1 MCSDRLTPTSPPNK
15 MGGLILFGG
24 RAYDL
29 AHDHSRKEVLMTI
42 EELTDSYRAVAI
54 HGGDLGNQVIVL
66 AWTPAWR
73 ARVAIKSHGAEF
85 APTGWT
91 VAHLEATTP
100 HQVGRVLASQWLEQ
114 PVSQIDVDCTPL
126 AGWLCNSRGER
137 LRQVTPA
144 EAFRAVQREED
155 QKLLAEAGP
164 NWFVDAL

>member
-1 MCSDRLTPTSPPNK
+1 

-24 RAYDL
+24 RVPRSAN
-29 AHDHSRKEVLMTI
+29 DHSREEVLMTI
-42 EELTDSYRAVAI
+42 DELTDSYRAVAI

-85 APTGWT
+85 TPTKWT
-91 VAHLEATTP
+91 VAHLQAATP
-100 HQVGRVLASQWLEQ
+100 HQAGRVLASQWLEQ
-114 PVSQIDVDCTPL
+114 PVSKTDVDCTPL
-126 AGWLCNSRGER
+126 EGWLCNSRGER